1 MKGLGLLGV
10 ILPVLLTISGPE
22 AACAGPELPRRPFV
36 GVRLEAGNNGVKIVH
51 IFPDSSGSR
60 SGLKVG
66 DRVLAIGDTRVT
78 AVADFLSAMKRY
90 HTGDRVPCRVVRADK
105 EAVIPLEL
113 TEWPREKV
121 GDFDILYDAVTAKE
135 ATLRSIITKPKTAGP
150 GAKVPAV
157 LYIQGIDC
165 SSVEAPFAS
174 PDPTRQ
180 LIYELTRSGFAV
192 MRCEKSGVGDS
203 TGPPCTQLG
212 LHEEVADFVSAL
224 KRLKSYDFVDGRKVF
239 LFGHSAGGWV
249 APLVAVQEPVQG
261 IIVYG
266 TVVRPFA
273 DYLVEN
279 RRRNQRLRDKRDPAE
294 LEEELRQLARFLHR
308 VLTEKRDVDAVL
320 KETPAFGKVAKVV
333 FPETR
338 DLVYNVRPL
347 RYFREINDRN
357 MAQVWA
363 ELDVSV
369 LALVGEFE
377 LRTAAFDHEY
387 LAEIVN
393 ARHPGK
399 GTWKRIPRMDH
410 GFTLHTSL
418 EDSTRNEFKGPFGSL
433 VVLESAEWMRKVLA
447 GT

>member
-1 MKGLGLLGV
+1 VGWLCLVLPALLAA
-10 ILPVLLTISGPE
+10 SCPE
-22 AACAGPELPRRPFV
+22 AAGAGPELPRRPFV
-36 GVRLEAGNNGVKIVH
+36 GVRLEAGDRGVAIVH

-66 DRVLAIGDTRVT
+66 DRVLAIGGTQVK

-90 HTGDRVPCRVVRADK
+90 HTGDRVPCRVIRDDK
-105 EAVIPLEL
+105 ESVIPLEL
-113 TEWPREKV
+113 TGWPREKAA
-121 GDFDILYDAVTAKE
+121 DLDILYDSVAAKD
-135 ATLRSIITKPKTAGP
+135 ATLRCIVTKPKTAGP

-165 SSVEAPFAS
+165 SSVEFPFTP

-180 LIYELTRSGFAV
+180 LVYDLTRSGFAV
-192 MRCEKSGVGDS
+192 MRCEKRGVGDS
-203 TGPPCTQLG
+203 TGTPCTQLG

-224 KRLKSYDFVDGRKVF
+224 KKLKAYEFVDGRKVF

-249 APLVAVQEPVQG
+249 GPLAAAQEPVQG

-273 DYLVEN
+273 EYLVEN
-279 RRRNQRLRDKRDPAE
+279 RRRNQRLRSRRDPAE
-294 LEEELRQLARFLHR
+294 LEEELRLLARFLHQ
-308 VLTEKRDVDAVL
+308 VLTEKRDVEAVL
-320 KETPAFGKVAKVV
+320 KETPALAQAAKVV
-333 FPETR
+333 FPESQV
-338 DLVYNVRPL
+338 LAYNVRPL
-347 RYFREINDRN
+347 RYFREINDQN
-357 MAQVWA
+357 MARVWA
-363 ELDVSV
+363 GLGVPV

-399 GTWKRIPRMDH
+399 GTWKSIPRMDH
-410 GFTLHTSL
+410 GFTLHTSMA
-418 EDSTRNEFKGPFGSL
+418 DSARNEFKGPFGSQ

-447 GT
+447 GG

>member
-1 MKGLGLLGV
+1 MKRFGLLCM
-10 ILPVLLTISGPE
+10 LPALL
-22 AACAGPELPRRPFV
+22 AAPCSETAGAGPELPRRPFV
-36 GVRLEAGNNGVKIVH
+36 GVRLEASDPGVKIVH
-51 IFPDSSGSR
+51 IFPDSSGWR

-66 DRVLAIGDTRVT
+66 DRVLAIGDTQVT

-90 HTGDRVPCRVVRADK
+90 RTGDRLPCRVVRDDK
-105 EAVIPLEL
+105 ESVIQLEL
-113 TEWPREKV
+113 TEWPREKS
-121 GDFDILYDAVTAKE
+121 GDLDVLYDSVAAKE
-135 ATLRSIITKPKTAGP
+135 ATLRCIITKPKTARP

-180 LIYELTRSGFAV
+180 LVYELTRSGFAV
-192 MRCEKSGVGDS
+192 MRCEKRGVGDS
-203 TGPPCTQLG
+203 TGTPCTQLG

-224 KRLKSYDFVDGRKVF
+224 KMLKAYDFVDSRKIF

-249 APLVAVQEPVQG
+249 APLAAAQEPVQG

-273 DYLVEN
+273 EYLVEN
-279 RRRNQRLRDKRDPAE
+279 RRRNQRLRSRRDPAE
-294 LEEELRQLARFLHR
+294 LEGELRLLARFLHQ

-320 KETPAFGKVAKVV
+320 KETPAFAQAAKVV

-338 DLVYNVRPL
+338 DLAYNVRPL
-347 RYFREINDRN
+347 RYFQEINDRN

-363 ELDVSV
+363 DLGVPV

-393 ARHPGK
+393 ARHPGR
-399 GTWKRIPRMDH
+399 GTWKRLPRMDH

-418 EDSTRNEFKGPFGSL
+418 ADSARNEFKGPFGNQ
-433 VVLESAEWMRKVLA
+433 VVLESAEWLRKVL
-447 GT
+447 TES